1 MLKISLDEG
10 YVFDILSISQV
21 KIIKSSNE
29 NKQKL
34 VHNYQ
39 ELSKEII
46 NQIGLDLYSDIV
58 ASKEYQELRDA
69 NEKTFDLVDQ
79 VKNEKG
85 LAKLVDDSNYSRY
98 QKKTALQNKFFNN
111 EVKEVK
117 IGYRHE

>member
-1 MLKISLDEG
+1 M
-10 YVFDILSISQV
+10 LSISQV
-21 KIIKSSNE
+21 KIIKAPKE

-34 VHNYQ
+34 VYNYQ
-39 ELSKEII
+39 QLSKEII
-46 NQIGLDLYSDIV
+46 KQIGFDLYADIIE
-58 ASKEYQELRDA
+58 SKEYQELRNA

-79 VKNEKG
+79 VKKDNG
-85 LAKLVDDSNYSRY
+85 LAKLVDDSNYNRY

>member
-79 VKNEKG
+79 VKNDKG

-98 QKKTALQNKFFNN
+98 QKKVALQNKFFNN

-117 IGYRHE
+117 IGY

>member
-10 YVFDILSISQV
+10 YVFDMLSISQV
-21 KIIKSSNE
+21 KIIKAPKE

-34 VHNYQ
+34 VYNYQ
-39 ELSKEII
+39 QLSKEII
-46 NQIGLDLYSDIV
+46 KQIGFDLYADIIE
-58 ASKEYQELRDA
+58 SKEYQELRNA

-79 VKNEKG
+79 VKKDNG
-85 LAKLVDDSNYSRY
+85 LAKLVDDSNYNRY

>member
-34 VHNYQ
+34 VYNYQ

-79 VKNEKG
+79 VKNDKG
-85 LAKLVDDSNYSRY
+85 LAKLVDDSNYNRY

-117 IGYRHE
+117 IGY